1 MIRLIEKGIRAL
13 NNMKQDRAF
22 YLLNI
27 ALPLA
32 FGGIFY
38 LLLCPGTYLSHMA
51 HIFLDIPVILPSSNS
66 ALLAFL
72 QNFLCDILWAY
83 ALTVAVSWVMGQSA
97 ARSVAALGICWALE
111 IGIEWMQKMQVIS
124 GTFDPMDIF
133 LECITT
139 IAALLLVKRHRKH
152 TKRRPT

>member
-1 MIRLIEKGIRAL
+1 
-13 NNMKQDRAF
+13 MKQDRTF

-32 FGGIFY
+32 FGGVFY
-38 LLLCPGTYLSHMA
+38 LLLCPDTYLSHMA
-51 HIFLDIPVILPSSNS
+51 RIVLDIPVIPPSSDS

-72 QNFLCDILWAY
+72 RNFLCDMLWAY
-83 ALTVAVSWVMGQSA
+83 ALTVAVSRIIGQSA
-97 ARSVAALGICWALE
+97 ARSAAVLATCWTLE
-111 IGIEWMQKMQVIS
+111 IGIEWLQKMQVIS

-139 IAALLLVKRHRKH
+139 ITALLLVKRHRQH